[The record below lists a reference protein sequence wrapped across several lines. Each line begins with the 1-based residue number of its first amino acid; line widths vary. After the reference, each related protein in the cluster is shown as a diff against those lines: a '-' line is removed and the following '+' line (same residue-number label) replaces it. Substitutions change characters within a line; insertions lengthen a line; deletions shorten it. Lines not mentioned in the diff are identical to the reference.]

1 MTKNFTKAE
10 SLLYLKKY
18 EKKINFKIP
27 KFFFVTK
34 KEYLSNKFNFFKK
47 INKYFKNK
55 NLILRSSS
63 LQEDKSENSN
73 AGKYKSFS
81 NIYFKDEE
89 KIIKNIDKIIKD
101 FDNLNDQILVQEYI
115 DRPRVSGVIFTRD
128 IKNNSPYLRINYDTS
143 GRTDLVTS
151 GQVNPT
157 MKTINI
163 YKKNLKKFIFF
174 NFNLSFLFKFEKIY
188 KTSGLDIEFC
198 IKGKNIFIFQCRPL
212 KKTKKVNDIEVDET
226 LINIEKKF
234 KKLNKKI
241 PSLHGSYTLF
251 SNMSDWNPA
260 EMIGTK
266 PHPLASS
273 LYSELITDYI
283 WSKQRSDYGYKNVEP
298 SRLMINLAGTT
309 YIDVRTDFN
318 SFLPKNLSS
327 KVQKKAVNYY
337 LNCLKKKSYNHDKI
351 EFEVVETC
359 YDFNLKEKF
368 KMFLSKLETKEYIRS
383 LKDLT
388 NKVLDKQNDLL
399 NKEMKKIE
407 KLDRKIKEIRKN
419 KLSEIQ
425 KIYFLVN
432 DCKRFGTLPFAGLA
446 RIAFIYTKIIK
457 SLVDRKIL
465 SNQDYETFYEACS
478 TITNEMNNDL
488 FKLKKNN
495 KIKKSFLQKYGH
507 LRPSTYS
514 IISKNYKENFSN
526 YFNNVKSSKP
536 RMKKFFNL
544 KENQKKKINRLFH
557 SHGLKITSKDFFSQ
571 AKKSIEMREYSK
583 FIFSKSINEIFENL
597 ISLGKEVNISRKD
610 LEYLSIKNLIN
621 FYNNLNTKKLKRML
635 NEEIQT
641 NKNEEKVLNLLKMP
655 DFLSSINDL
664 YIQKDKTRVANYITD
679 NIITGNLVEINKI
692 KNFNKLDNK
701 IVLLKNADPGYD
713 FIFSRK
719 LKGLITCY
727 GGANSHMSIRCL
739 ELDIPAIIGVGSKT
753 YNEILN
759 SNSIEINCKQ
769 NYFQKIT

>member
-1 MTKNFTKAE
+1 
-10 SLLYLKKY
+10 
-18 EKKINFKIP
+18 
-27 KFFFVTK
+27 
-34 KEYLSNKFNFFKK
+34 
-47 INKYFKNK
+47 
-55 NLILRSSS
+55 
-63 LQEDKSENSN
+63 
-73 AGKYKSFS
+73 
-81 NIYFKDEE
+81 
-89 KIIKNIDKIIKD
+89 
-101 FDNLNDQILVQEYI
+101 
-115 DRPRVSGVIFTRD
+115 
-128 IKNNSPYLRINYDTS
+128 
-143 GRTDLVTS
+143 
-151 GQVNPT
+151 
-157 MKTINI
+157 
-163 YKKNLKKFIFF
+163 
-174 NFNLSFLFKFEKIY
+174 
-188 KTSGLDIEFC
+188 
-198 IKGKNIFIFQCRPL
+198 
-212 KKTKKVNDIEVDET
+212 
-226 LINIEKKF
+226 
-234 KKLNKKI
+234 
-241 PSLHGSYTLF
+241 
-251 SNMSDWNPA
+251 
-260 EMIGTK
+260 
-266 PHPLASS
+266 
-273 LYSELITDYI
+273 
-283 WSKQRSDYGYKNVEP
+283 
-298 SRLMINLAGTT
+298 
-309 YIDVRTDFN
+309 
-318 SFLPKNLSS
+318 
-327 KVQKKAVNYY
+327 
-337 LNCLKKKSYNHDKI
+337 
-351 EFEVVETC
+351 
-359 YDFNLKEKF
+359 
-368 KMFLSKLETKEYIRS
+368 MFLSKLETKEYIRS